1 MENEKLK
8 LWLDFGKFFLG
19 TFLIGFVSL
28 VIKWGFQDREIAI
41 KESQQVG
48 EYVEYA
54 LLEDV
59 AVRKRFAEY
68 FKTVLVSDDH
78 RERWEKYFTLV
89 ESEYGEKVERRDSL
103 MQLYEN
109 LLAME
114 FQNESAMDTTMVE
127 MPSPVASDSRLQ
139 LEKIQ
144 QEVQAIDSE
153 LRIKATDKSLVK
165 KKANRPSQQE
175 FTDTL
180 QMQSF
185 N

>member
-1 MENEKLK
+1 MDNEKLK

-78 RERWEKYFTLV
+78 RERWENYFTLV
-89 ESEYGEKVERRDSL
+89 ENEFSEKVERRDSL
-103 MQLYEN
+103 VQLYEQ

-114 FQNESAMDTTMVE
+114 FQNENATDTSMTE
-127 MPSPVASDSRLQ
+127 MPDPLPSDFSQQ

-144 QEVQAIDSE
+144 QEVQVIDSE
-153 LRIKATDKSLVK
+153 LRIKPKDKSLVK
-165 KKANRPSQQE
+165 KKANTSVLQD

-180 QMQSF
+180 EQQSF
-185 N
+185 Y